1 MLVHYHPRFARQY
14 AKLAE
19 AAVEDDVLME
29 VFGEVSAL
37 LRALEDFGHDIE
49 GDRPDDAS
57 HPVVS
62 SRYELYTLRRTPP
75 TRFTPYASDR
85 PVMRIAYVWGKEA
98 DGSEAAVVML
108 MGDKSDLGN
117 TWYEG
122 TVRQIEESMISEWEH
137 RHPQL
142 RIQLRRP

>member
-1 MLVHYHPRFARQY
+1 MQVFHHPRFAHQY
-14 AKLAE
+14 EQLAV
-19 AAVEDDVLME
+19 AADEDEVLME

-49 GDRPDDAS
+49 GDEPEDAS

-75 TRFTPYASDR
+75 TRFTPYASGR
-85 PVMRIAYVWGKEA
+85 PVIRIAYVWCEEA

-108 MGDKSDLGN
+108 MGDKADLGN
-117 TWYEG
+117 IWYDG
-122 TVRQIEESMISEWEH
+122 VVKQIEGSMIGEWEH
-137 RHPQL
+137 RYPQR
-142 RIQLRRP
+142 RIQLRRR